1 MTACQMA
8 PTQEEGENTVR
19 KYYKMVQYF
28 MRCLTCTKTTEL
40 KSSDSVKRKIISLHC
55 LPQGKKTA

>member
-1 MTACQMA
+1 MA

-28 MRCLTCTKTTEL
+28 MRHVTYTKTTEFN
-40 KSSDSVKRKIISLHC
+40 SSDSVKRQIISLHC
-55 LPQGKKTA
+55 FTSGQKTA